1 MKLMSYYKMN
11 TVFTFVIYVC
21 KCVYYKYIRC

>member
-1 MKLMSYYKMN
+1 MKLMSYCKMN

-21 KCVYYKYIRC
+21 ECMYYKYIKY